1 MDHLFRFSETAII
14 DGTLCMLGCLSLVTW
29 SVILFKTGEIA

>member
-1 MDHLFRFSETAII
+1 MDHIFSFSETAII